1 MTEGSKKKRVF
12 FLVEGK
18 NDTYIKNIEKDY
30 RIVRTKGSDLCAAD
44 ALYGFTAEYQD
55 D

>member
-12 FLVEGK
+12 FLVEGN

-30 RIVRTKGSDLCAAD
+30 RIVRTKNPTCSKVLIV
-44 ALYGFTAEYQD
+44 AELM
-55 D
+55 

>member
-18 NDTYIKNIEKDY
+18 NYTYIKNIEKDY
-30 RIVRTKGSDLCAAD
+30 RIVRTKNPTWKVLIV
-44 ALYGFTAEYQD
+44 AELM
-55 D
+55 